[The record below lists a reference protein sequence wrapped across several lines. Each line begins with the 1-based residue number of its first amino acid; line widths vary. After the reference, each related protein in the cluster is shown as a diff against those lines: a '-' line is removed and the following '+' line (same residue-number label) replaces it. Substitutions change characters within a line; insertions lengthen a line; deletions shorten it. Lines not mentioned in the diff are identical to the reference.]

1 MTHLLHFAALFIFWF
16 YVVLLIVAPIVL
28 RNQFQYSAKVDP
40 RTVSLDELPAA
51 ARAYLEPRV
60 AGLAAWNFDRV
71 VYVRISQV
79 PGPVE
84 AYMALLSN
92 PHTAEWADV
101 TFIKALTKSAGYVEF
116 ITRCSEQMQI
126 DTNSSSVTNVFFDI
140 PQYHIFRLPQVSDI
154 FTLYRVHRMLV
165 TEITHG
171 TLPVLPPAGDEVA
184 ELARR
189 LNRYGPW
196 QQEHGYMQLD
206 ASAEN
211 YRLTWKG
218 AILGAWRSVWPMSML
233 RDLRQRNKNRAILN
247 RITSG

>member
-1 MTHLLHFAALFIFWF
+1 VLFIFWF
-16 YVVLLIVAPIVL
+16 YAVLLIVAPIVL
-28 RNQFQYSAKVDP
+28 RHQFRYNAKVDP

-51 ARAYLEPRV
+51 ARAYIDPHV
-60 AGLAAWNFDRV
+60 ADLAAWNFDLV
-71 VYVRISQV
+71 AYVRISQV

-101 TFIKALTKSAGYVEF
+101 TFIKALAKSAGHVEF

-126 DTNSSSVTNVFFDI
+126 DTNSNSVTNVFFDV
-140 PQYHIFRLPQVSDI
+140 PQYHIFQFPKVRDI
-154 FTLYRVHRMLV
+154 YTLYRVHRMLV

-171 TLPVLPPAGDEVA
+171 KLPVLPPAGKEVA

-196 QQEHGYMQLD
+196 QQEHGYMYLD

-218 AILGAWRSVWPMSML
+218 AILGAWRSIWPISVL
-233 RDLRQRNKNRAILN
+233 RDLRQRNANRAILR
-247 RITSG
+247 RIGSA